1 MTVRGTPVKEI
12 FNFHVK
18 LHPVTGLF
26 QVVEEEKVLVTGRVR
41 VIKRIVENVVVVPQQ
56 LPVYLPIRGEEIYQQ
71 LKLKGFEVEEELKT
85 LLGADLKCQYGQM
98 LWTGKWV
105 SFLEGLVQLKT
116 FAKRHTTTTFGG
128 IMMPRRIEQLTI
140 NPIAHLQYVQ
150 QLQQQVLPVVY
161 DRRTKKTVVGGIEL
175 VELKG
180 HFVPRI
186 EQLEREVLF
195 QQLQQQQQQP
205 IFFPTYKGFETV
217 EITAELEQLQQ
228 EFVQYYVEECKRIA
242 QYIVKKI
249 NHNNTTTLFEQEP
262 LMNTNTTVVVR
273 PVSQTLQYLI
283 NKINKYE
290 RKVYQH
296 LPVLTAIVE
305 QQGFELMQLL
315 KTIVEEI
322 QLVQEQEQVLRRVKY
337 FFGHKNVR
345 FYQTLEQDVILANL
359 VRNVK
364 PHFVQLF
371 KTILE
376 QSVEQLITP
385 CQPWT
390 GINTNTTTI
399 VEPRLVRN
407 NNVFLPEQLL
417 VPTIYEQTLVEQ
429 EPRLRLFR
437 SPCEIVLPK
446 YF

>member
-18 LHPVTGLF
+18 IHPVTGLF
-26 QVVEEEKVLVTGRVR
+26 QVVEEEKVIVTGRVR
-41 VIKRIVENVVVVPQQ
+41 VIKRENVVVVPQQ
-56 LPVYLPIRGEEIYQQ
+56 LPVFLPIRGEEIYQQ
-71 LKLKGFEVEEELKT
+71 LKLKGIEVEEELKT
-85 LLGADLKCQYGQM
+85 LIGADLKCQYGQM

-116 FAKRHTTTTFGG
+116 FAKRHTICGG

-161 DRRTKKTVVGGIEL
+161 DRRIKKTVVGGIEL

-180 HFVPRI
+180 QFVPRI

-195 QQLQQQQQQP
+195 QQFQQQQQQQS

-228 EFVQYYVEECKRIA
+228 EFVHYYVEECKRIA
-242 QYIVKKI
+242 QYIVKKV
-249 NHNNTTTLFEQEP
+249 NNTNTLFFEEP
-262 LMNTNTTVVVR
+262 LMTTTVVVR
-273 PVSQTLQYLI
+273 PVPQTLQYLI
-283 NKINKYE
+283 NKVNKYE

-296 LPVLTAIVE
+296 LPLLTAIVE
-305 QQGFELMQLL
+305 QQGLELLQLL

-322 QLVQEQEQVLRRVKY
+322 QLVQEQEQILRRVKY

-345 FYQTLEQDVILANL
+345 FYQTIEQDVILANL

-364 PHFVQLF
+364 PHFVQIF

-376 QSVEQLITP
+376 QLEIMP

-390 GINTNTTTI
+390 GINNTI
-399 VEPRLVRN
+399 VEPRMIRN
-407 NNVFLPEQLL
+407 NVVFPEF
-417 VPTIYEQTLVEQ
+417 VMPSTYEQTLEQ

-437 SPCEIVLPK
+437 SPSEIVLPK